1 MIAAD
6 KVTKCDWALT
16 VPNKLSNLSHTF
28 LQFKLTDNYTLLR
41 KLEFLIVQIT
51 INKKWFNDYFILY
64 KLHQIL

>member
-6 KVTKCDWALT
+6 KVTKCDLALT
-16 VPNKLSNLSHTF
+16 VPNKLPNLSHAF

-41 KLEFLIVQIT
+41 KLEFVIVQIT

-64 KLHQIL
+64 QLHQIL